1 MLEQSG
7 GERRSHLHSQHHRS
21 CGTRCLASQHESYA
35 AARGD
40 CATDRRDVSIG
51 DQHRGSFADRSRP
64 RIVDRRLQSGK
75 SFTGHSLG
83 ASDQLHCAVRR
94 QTHVGSRAGAGAA
107 LFPHGR
113 NAMKEINRRG
123 FTLIELLVVIAI
135 IAILASLLLPALSS
149 SKERSRRASCINN
162 LRQFTLG
169 SHLYAGDNNDRLPQ
183 PSTDARDKNDTHTP
197 ILSTDSKSNLLQYVT
212 PLRVMDCPNLYSSF
226 ERQLDWRI
234 HPDYGVAIGYHYLGG
249 HTNTPWKA
257 PPGTTNLWTSPQ
269 STAED
274 PNLTLV
280 ADLNIYA
287 YSFMRILAPHT
298 ARGPK
303 VVDEPYFE

>member
-1 MLEQSG
+1 
-7 GERRSHLHSQHHRS
+7 
-21 CGTRCLASQHESYA
+21 
-35 AARGD
+35 
-40 CATDRRDVSIG
+40 
-51 DQHRGSFADRSRP
+51 
-64 RIVDRRLQSGK
+64 
-75 SFTGHSLG
+75 
-83 ASDQLHCAVRR
+83 
-94 QTHVGSRAGAGAA
+94 
-107 LFPHGR
+107 
-113 NAMKEINRRG
+113 MKETSQRG

-169 SHLYAGDNNDRLPQ
+169 CHLYAVDNHDRLPQ

-197 ILSTDSKSNLLQYVT
+197 ILSTDSKSNLLQYIT

-257 PPGTTNLWTSPQ
+257 PPSTTNLWTSPQ
-269 STAED
+269 TTAED
-274 PNLTLV
+274 PTLTLV

-298 ARGPK
+298 RGGPK
-303 VVDEPYFE
+303 VVDEPYFEAHPEAFDQTPREIGSQGGNVAKLDGSVAWRDIKQMRLYRTSQLWEDSGSFGFW

>member
-1 MLEQSG
+1 
-7 GERRSHLHSQHHRS
+7 
-21 CGTRCLASQHESYA
+21 
-35 AARGD
+35 
-40 CATDRRDVSIG
+40 
-51 DQHRGSFADRSRP
+51 
-64 RIVDRRLQSGK
+64 
-75 SFTGHSLG
+75 
-83 ASDQLHCAVRR
+83 
-94 QTHVGSRAGAGAA
+94 
-107 LFPHGR
+107 
-113 NAMKEINRRG
+113 MKEMNRRG

-183 PSTDARDKNDTHTP
+183 PSTDSRDKNDTHTP
-197 ILSTDSKSNLLQYVT
+197 ILSTDSKSNLLQYIT

-257 PPGTTNLWTSPQ
+257 PPGTTNLWISPQ
-269 STAED
+269 TTAED
-274 PNLTLV
+274 PTLTLV

-298 ARGPK
+298 GRGPK
-303 VVDEPYFE
+303 VVDEPYFEAHPEAFDQTPKEIGSQGGNVGKLDGSVAWRDIKQMRLYRTSQLWEDSGSFGFW

>member
-1 MLEQSG
+1 MN
-7 GERRSHLHSQHHRS
+7 H
-21 CGTRCLASQHESYA
+21 
-35 AARGD
+35 
-40 CATDRRDVSIG
+40 
-51 DQHRGSFADRSRP
+51 F
-64 RIVDRRLQSGK
+64 
-75 SFTGHSLG
+75 
-83 ASDQLHCAVRR
+83 
-94 QTHVGSRAGAGAA
+94 
-107 LFPHGR
+107 
-113 NAMKEINRRG
+113 NRRA

-169 SHLYAGDNNDRLPQ
+169 THLYAGDNNDRLPQ
-183 PSTDARDKNDTHTP
+183 PSTDSRDKNDTHTP
-197 ILSTDSKSNLLQYVT
+197 ILSTDSKSNLLQYIA
-212 PLRVMDCPNLYSSF
+212 PLRVMDCPNLYGSF

-257 PPGTTNLWTSPQ
+257 PPGTTNFWTSPQ
-269 STAED
+269 TTADD
-274 PNLTLV
+274 PALTLV

-298 ARGPK
+298 GRGPK
-303 VVDEPYFE
+303 VVDEPYFEAHPEAFDQTPREIGSQGGNVAKLDGSVAWRDIKQMRLYRTSQLWDDSGSFGFW